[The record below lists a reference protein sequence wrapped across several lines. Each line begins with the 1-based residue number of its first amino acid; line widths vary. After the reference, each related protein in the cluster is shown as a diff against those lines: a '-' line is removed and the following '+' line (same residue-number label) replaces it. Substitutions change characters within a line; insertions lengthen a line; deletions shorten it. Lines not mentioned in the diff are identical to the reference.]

1 MARKMGLN
9 MWSEYYPYAAGS
21 SSISADGY
29 KPEAVEGM
37 LGLKYEDMMFDP
49 TQDKYLTKEEYLQ
62 IVKVDPS
69 RKLGGT
75 GPLF

>member
-1 MARKMGLN
+1 
-9 MWSEYYPYAAGS
+9 MWAEYYPYAAGS
-21 SSISADGY
+21 SAIGADDY

-62 IVKVDPS
+62 IVKEDPS
-69 RKLGGT
+69 RIVVGFNPRERNG
-75 GPLF
+75 